1 MALGKKFE
9 KRLSNR
15 FFCLNNHVISDNISY
30 MCLEGLIPLKC
41 CALLDLSRKENPSQK
56 DFANIEKHRQDIFR
70 LADGLPDGSFP
81 LPEKVAAVTTEALNR
96 IAETALI
103 ETEVELLAM
112 LRQFYNL

>member
-1 MALGKKFE
+1 MIIFRAAERCIALVQ
-9 KRLSNR
+9 RHAIR
-15 FFCLNNHVISDNISY
+15 HDVIS
-30 MCLEGLIPLKC
+30 LEGLMTLKC

>member
-70 LADGLPDGSFP
+70 LADGLPTDLFP
-81 LPEKVAAVTTEALNR
+81 CQKKSQLSQRKH
-96 IAETALI
+96 
-103 ETEVELLAM
+103 
-112 LRQFYNL
+112 